1 MINNR
6 LFGSDIPIKVKKKLE
21 ARQLLAEKSR
31 PNETIDSRY
40 KDSSLG
46 SDNHPYSDWV
56 VSDFDFTGDL
66 SSRVPFARMWTAV
79 SLYEDVE
86 TGIEYDN
93 VQVAVV
99 MLGALAVGTIIGYGA
114 AITNILSSKS
124 EIRALKNKNRHLSD
138 ELNDLRNA
146 AIDEEIYDSED
157 KDE

>member
-1 MINNR
+1 MKLVKIFSGLIIMILVLYFLMQN
-6 LFGSDIPIKVKKKLE
+6 
-21 ARQLLAEKSR
+21 
-31 PNETIDSRY
+31 T
-40 KDSSLG
+40 SL
-46 SDNHPYSDWV
+46 
-56 VSDFDFTGDL
+56 VSVDL
-66 SSRVPFARMWTAV
+66 IF
-79 SLYEDVE
+79 
-86 TGIEYDN
+86 IEYDN